1 MRWEQLNADLRSELD
16 LMLTLKMK
24 DFRSNQMR
32 NITRD
37 HLLDYLFNVKW
48 KRRDKIVTCD
58 IVNDIFDV
66 TAHSVRWGGFLP
78 AISSPGYSSR
88 LPEYNQCRS
97 L

>member
-66 TAHSVRWGGFLP
+66 TASQIFDYLRNESIKSARQSRIEDFNDL
-78 AISSPGYSSR
+78 ISR
-88 LPEYNQCRS
+88 
-97 L
+97 

>member
-66 TAHSVRWGGFLP
+66 TASKIFDYLRNESIKSARQARIEDFNDL
-78 AISSPGYSSR
+78 ISR
-88 LPEYNQCRS
+88 
-97 L
+97 

>member
-66 TAHSVRWGGFLP
+66 TPSQIFDYLRNESIKSAKQARIEDFNDL
-78 AISSPGYSSR
+78 ISR
-88 LPEYNQCRS
+88 
-97 L
+97 